1 MAKTRKE
8 KEVAVKDYSE
18 KLTNALGL
26 VFANFDGLS
35 VKDVEAL
42 RKKCREQG
50 IDYVVAKKT
59 LMKRALAEAGI
70 EGIDP
75 KQFEKGVASVFSF
88 DDEVAAAKVVGQF
101 AKDHEALQPIGGL
114 LEKKFIDSAMV
125 MQLSKL
131 PSKTELLAKVVGSIQ
146 APVSGFVNVL
156 AGNLRN
162 LVYVINAIKES
173 KS

>member
-88 DDEVAAAKVVGQF
+88 DDEVAAWTARKEVYRFCDGNAVV
-101 AKDHEALQPIGGL
+101 
-114 LEKKFIDSAMV
+114 
-125 MQLSKL
+125 
-131 PSKTELLAKVVGSIQ
+131 
-146 APVSGFVNVL
+146 
-156 AGNLRN
+156 
-162 LVYVINAIKES
+162 
-173 KS
+173 